1 MKTLKSIILSILPKR
16 DFMTYSE
23 MIQKFESDML
33 RLNINSKLAIN
44 RAEKVIESN
53 KLLLN

>member
-1 MKTLKSIILSILPKR
+1 MKTLKSIILAIFPKR